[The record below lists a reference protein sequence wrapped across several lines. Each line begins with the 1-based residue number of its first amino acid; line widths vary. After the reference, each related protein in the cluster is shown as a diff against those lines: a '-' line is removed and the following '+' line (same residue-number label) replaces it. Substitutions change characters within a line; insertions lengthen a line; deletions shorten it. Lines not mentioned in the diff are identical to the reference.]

1 MRTQPVS
8 SCCGLIWRRLD
19 VRGWGVWGCHVVYC
33 TSFLMLFFLHLLQV
47 AGQAW
52 VWQRGRRPPGK
63 SSYQKL
69 GSRIKI
75 NVQEKREGTQ
85 GCGLTAGLVFWCS
98 ITGEAWE
105 RRWLCKCIVASM
117 ASVRQRLWEKD
128 SSSRSHS
135 SCRLPLPLQVQLKAT
150 LVLTLL
156 TKLGVIAVPI
166 SPMYAC
172 RHLDFSVAQVPW
184 LFMGR
189 Q

>member
-1 MRTQPVS
+1 MAS
-8 SCCGLIWRRLD
+8 SGEDWT
-19 VRGWGVWGCHVVYC
+19 RGGGGVWGCHVVYC

-75 NVQEKREGTQ
+75 SVQEKREGIQ
-85 GCGLTAGLVFWCS
+85 GCGLTAGFFFWCS
-98 ITGEAWE
+98 ITGKAWE
-105 RRWLCKCIVASM
+105 RSWLCKCIVAAM
-117 ASVRQRLWEKD
+117 ASVRQGLWEKD

-172 RHLDFSVAQVPW
+172 RHLDFSVAQVPRMS
-184 LFMGR
+184 MGW
-189 Q
+189 QLV

>member
-8 SCCGLIWRRLD
+8 SYCGLICRRLD
-19 VRGWGVWGCHVVYC
+19 VRGWGVWGCYVGYR
-33 TSFLMLFFLHLLQV
+33 TSFLMLFFLQA
-47 AGQAW
+47 AGGAW
-52 VWQRGRRPPGK
+52 VWQRGRGPPGK

-75 NVQEKREGTQ
+75 SVQEKREGTQ
-85 GCGLTAGLVFWCS
+85 GCGLTAGLFFWRS
-98 ITGEAWE
+98 ITGEAWV
-105 RRWLCKCIVASM
+105 RSWLWKRIVAAM

-150 LVLTLL
+150 LVLTVL

-172 RHLDFSVAQVPW
+172 RHLDFSVAQVPRMSMEW
-184 LFMGR
+184 
-189 Q
+189 QWV